1 MSSRDNELY
10 QKLTTHYSTTGE
22 LYFLRREQPI
32 DVMRYLPKFLR
43 EEPEFL
49 KVQDT
54 LSWEHEKLKAKSI
67 DIARQFYI
75 ETATWGLNSWERIFE
90 VVPPV
95 GASYE
100 LRRALVKAKMA
111 GWGVMTKSQSEGLV
125 NQFVTEKDAY
135 IIELPE
141 PGTLSIVIPSGT
153 NYPKELRQALDE
165 MIPAHLVFGFRY
177 VVNYGGA
184 SDLEDHLDITEDRWW
199 IVQIAQCAK
208 DIYPWR
214 GRTFDTSWTFIPAVS
229 FDGTWSLDGEYHF
242 DGIPVGA
249 EDDAG
254 VRFAFDGD
262 WWFDGARR
270 FGYPIS
276 RKVLWGTAEP
286 DELTVIPRTAIQEQ
300 YTVQLPFNVLTPFD
314 TGWAFGARDGP
325 QDARFDVGVA
335 PVLLERLNLQD
346 EEVTV
351 IRPILRD
358 VYPLARIRSFDGSW
372 YFREVIPY
380 DGLWQWQGDP
390 RYRFLD
396 NRYEPWK
403 HLPVSFFGEV
413 NKTLE
418 TVYEEAQLSFD
429 GSWSF
434 TADIAARFGESLYFD
449 GLWAFATDSAIHFGQ
464 TLQISHTVVV
474 EDDSYSGKHYD
485 GSWRFFGL
493 HDADAFWDED
503 SQECFRILDDEP
515 EAEALQVQEE
525 SLLQTGAEFAESILH
540 CPAFDG
546 SWQFEG
552 LSILGTASECF
563 EALPAFGEGKN
574 FNNTWAFE
582 RCSHAFDGSWSLGE
596 DPVHFDGVW
605 HFGGERY
612 FAANDIEEQA
622 EAIINPCITERLE
635 HYAYFGTE
643 KTAFDGLWKFG
654 GSDGLQE
661 METTLQIAT
670 GFADAEE
677 PQEEA
682 TVSISVGF
690 REELPSAPVTPF
702 DGGWAFAGLRP
713 FDGGWAF
720 AEWQTFGAPED
731 GCPVFRQEMEAE
743 YLQVDE
749 IEEGSPAYSDT
760 LRHIDTFDRAL
771 AFDGAW
777 AFGKTDGMSEGL
789 EVSITSVAHFDDTWA
804 FDDEPRKIDGTWS
817 LGDEDYAFGENI
829 NPRNTYD
836 GSWNFDSMN
845 TRIRFERRWRSF
857 GSITFA
863 A

>member
-1 MSSRDNELY
+1 MSSRDNEFY
-10 QKLTTHYSTTGE
+10 QKLATHYSMTGE
-22 LYFLRREQPI
+22 LYFLRRGQPI

-95 GASYE
+95 GAGYE

-125 NQFVTEKDAY
+125 NQFVAEKDAY

-141 PGTLSIVIPSGT
+141 PGTLCIVIPSGT
-153 NYPKELRQALDE
+153 NYPRELRQALDE

-177 VVNYGGA
+177 VVNYGGVN
-184 SDLEDHLDITEDRWW
+184 DLEDHLDITEDRWW

-208 DIYPWR
+208 DVYPWR
-214 GRTFDTSWTFIPAVS
+214 GRTFDTSWTFIPPVL
-229 FDGTWSLDGEYHF
+229 FDGTWALDGEYHF
-242 DGIPVGA
+242 DGVPTGT

-262 WWFDGARR
+262 WWFGADRR
-270 FGYPIS
+270 FGWPVS

-286 DELTVIPRTAIQEQ
+286 DELTVIPSAAIKEP
-300 YTVQLPFNVLTPFD
+300 YTVQLPFDVLTPFD
-314 TGWAFGARDGP
+314 TGWTFGARDGP
-325 QDARFDVGVA
+325 QETDFTVSVE
-335 PVLLERLNLQD
+335 PVLPESLDLQD

-351 IRPILRD
+351 IRPVFRE
-358 VYPLARIRSFDGSW
+358 VYPLARLRSFDGTW
-372 YFREVIPY
+372 YFREVITY
-380 DGLWQWQGDP
+380 DGLWQLGEDP
-390 RYRFLD
+390 GYRYQD
-396 NRYEPWK
+396 NRFEPWK
-403 HLPVSFFGEV
+403 HLPVSFFGES
-413 NKTLE
+413 NE
-418 TVYEEAQLSFD
+418 TIETIYEEVNPRFD
-429 GSWSF
+429 GSWAF
-434 TADIAARFGESLYFD
+434 AGNVRFGKPLQVPRVVTVEGTPYE
-449 GLWAFATDSAIHFGQ
+449 GQ
-464 TLQISHTVVV
+464 L
-474 EDDSYSGKHYD
+474 YD
-485 GSWRFFGL
+485 GSWQFFGL
-493 HDADAFWDED
+493 HDADVFWDED

-515 EAEALQVQEE
+515 ETEALQVQEE
-525 SLLQTGAEFAESILH
+525 SLLQTGADFAESILR

-546 SWQFEG
+546 SWLYEG
-552 LSILGTASECF
+552 IKLLGTSKASF
-563 EALPAFGEGKN
+563 EALPAFGEGRRFDN
-574 FNNTWAFE
+574 SWAFE
-582 RCSHAFDGSWSLGE
+582 MCSRIFDGSWSLGE
-596 DPVHFDGVW
+596 DPLHFDGAW
-605 HFGGERY
+605 HFGGEMY
-612 FAANDIEEQA
+612 FATNDIPEEA
-622 EAIINPCITERLE
+622 EANVNACITERLE

-670 GFADAEE
+670 GLADAEE

-682 TVSISVGF
+682 AVSIAVGF

-713 FDGGWAF
+713 FDGNWHF

-760 LRHIDTFDRAL
+760 LRHTDTFDGAL
-771 AFDGAW
+771 SFDGAW
-777 AFGKTDGMSEGL
+777 VFGKTDGMSEGL
-789 EVSITSVAHFDDTWA
+789 EVSITSVARFDDTWA

-817 LGDEDYAFGENI
+817 LGDEDYAFGDNI

-836 GSWNFDSMN
+836 GSWNFNSMN

-863 A
+863 T